1 MDVVA
6 KLTED
11 MKAAMKAG
19 QKDRLTVIRMVLSDA
34 KVADLKKITPE
45 QAVEA
50 YAKKLSK
57 GAEEMTKYG
66 KTAEAEQ
73 LKKELA
79 IVQEYLPK
87 KASTE
92 DTAKLV
98 EQFLAANSFTEK
110 DVGKAMGAFMKA
122 HGGQVD
128 AGAANRLIKEKLTG
142 K

>member
-1 MDVVA
+1 
-6 KLTED
+6 
-11 MKAAMKAG
+11 
-19 QKDRLTVIRMVLSDA
+19 MVLSDA

-50 YAKKLSK
+50 YAKKLAK
-57 GAEEMTKYG
+57 GIEEMTRYG

-73 LKKELA
+73 LRKELA

-92 DTAKLV
+92 DTTRLV
-98 EQFLAANSFTEK
+98 EQFLAANTFTEK
-110 DVGKAMGAFMKA
+110 EVGKAMGAFMKA
-122 HGGQVD
+122 HGSQVD
-128 AGAANRLIKEKLTG
+128 AATANRLIKEKLAG